1 MGKLELLKLP
11 KQRHRCNCG
20 STNTIKNRVM
30 LHNRWEIKCEDCK
43 LEWNILDRDRVDPRK
58 GNKE

>member
-1 MGKLELLKLP
+1 MGNLALLKLP
-11 KQRHRCNCG
+11 KQKCNCG

-58 GNKE
+58 NLKG